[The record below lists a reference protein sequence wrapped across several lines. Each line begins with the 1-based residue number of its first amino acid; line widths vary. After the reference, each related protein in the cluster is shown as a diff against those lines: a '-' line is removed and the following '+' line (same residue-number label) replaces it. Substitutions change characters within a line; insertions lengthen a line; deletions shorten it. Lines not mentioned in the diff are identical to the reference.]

1 MSSRLA
7 RSLLSDNRGVTSL
20 ESSIDRLYQGP
31 LSGFVAART
40 SLAKALAGDEAKRV
54 KSLQKPTAV
63 PWAVNQVYWHAR
75 PVYDRLLKT
84 GGAFRSA
91 QIAALGGRAA
101 DVRGAT
107 DAQRKAVAGA
117 VAEALRLALSDGLH
131 PDADTLAQTFEA
143 LSLAVSP
150 IEPPGRLIQPL
161 RPAGFEAL
169 AGVTVKAPAH
179 VRSQPQAAPEKTKTS
194 PTVRAPATPRL
205 EDARTR
211 QRREAAER
219 QKHAEIKEAQA
230 AVVRAKAA
238 EERARAEWER
248 RKHDLDAAEKSLARL
263 R

>member
-1 MSSRLA
+1 MP
-7 RSLLSDNRGVTSL
+7 SL

-40 SLAKALAGDEAKRV
+40 VLAKTLTGDEAKRV
-54 KSLQKPTAV
+54 KSLEKPTAV

-75 PVYDRLLKT
+75 PVYDRLLKS

-117 VAEALRLALSDGLH
+117 VAEALRLALSDGLR
-131 PDADTLAQTFEA
+131 PDADALSRTFEA
-143 LSLAVSP
+143 LSLAVAST
-150 IEPPGRLIQPL
+150 EPPGRLSQPL

-179 VRSQPQAAPEKTKTS
+179 MRSQPQAAPERTRTA
-194 PTVRAPATPRL
+194 PTVRASSTPRL
-205 EDARTR
+205 EDVQTR

-219 QKHAEIKEAQA
+219 QKNAELKEGQA
-230 AVVRAKAA
+230 ALVRAKAA
-238 EERARAEWER
+238 EESARAEWER
-248 RKHDLDAAEKSLARL
+248 RKRDVDAAEKSLARL